1 MSGCAGLRQRL
12 QQFVLAGQVDDHST
26 LVQEGLDLILVN
38 TTALARDLF
47 YQQACPA

>member
-1 MSGCAGLRQRL
+1 ML
-12 QQFVLAGQVDDHST
+12 VGQVDDNSA

-47 YQQACPA
+47 YQQVCPA